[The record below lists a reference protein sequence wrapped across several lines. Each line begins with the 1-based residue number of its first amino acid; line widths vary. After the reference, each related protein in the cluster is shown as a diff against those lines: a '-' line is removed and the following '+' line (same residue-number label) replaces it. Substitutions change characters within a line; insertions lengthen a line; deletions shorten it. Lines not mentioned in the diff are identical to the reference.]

1 MAKSVYV
8 LSTEADSGKFLI
20 SLGLMSMLRQ
30 NFKTAYLKPV
40 IGQVRQGEED
50 SDIETINN
58 YFSTSAETKNC
69 FAVSGDYCS
78 LEATNRG
85 ELIDTIIE
93 KYKLLEKNHDWLI
106 VQGTDYFNTA
116 SPFET
121 NLNIEIAENISAP
134 ILLVIKGSNK
144 TEAEIVAEADEMY
157 CQLSSR
163 SMPMAGIVINKVTP
177 SLTGTLLDTLKNKFG
192 SKLLVSV
199 IPCIKEL
206 GNPVMTEICEA
217 VHGTFLS
224 GKENLLNTVSQII
237 VGAASVKAIF
247 RQIKESALII
257 TSADR
262 MDIIKTASDAYQLG
276 DNKLIAGL
284 LLSSKDKPN
293 AQLLRL
299 IAKTDLPIIVSYDTV
314 FDIALSISHIRSH
327 ISFEKKDKI
336 HQAIKAFEKWV
347 AKSGLEKRLKETF
360 PCMITPHMFQFQLME
375 LARKSKACIVMPE
388 GDDPR
393 ILKAA
398 ARIISLKLGEII
410 LMGHPDQIKS
420 LIKQHQIGLDP
431 TKVEIVQPTADPD
444 FKTYSDRLYE
454 LRKKSGV
461 SRKTAGILMADA
473 SYFGTMMVYSNRADA
488 MVSGAVYTTR
498 QTVKPAFE
506 FIKVKEGKQ
515 LVSSIFFM
523 CLAHRVIIFGDCA
536 INPNPSAEQLAEIA
550 ISSAE
555 TAQLFNMEPRIAMI
569 SYSSGQSG
577 VGDDVEKVRHATEIV
592 KRERPDLDIEGPIQ
606 YDAAVNP
613 LTAKSKL
620 PGSKVAGNANV
631 FIFPDLNTGNSIYKA
646 VQQETGAM
654 AIGPILQNLNKP
666 VNDLSRGATVDD
678 IFNTILVT
686 LIQCGQ
692 KIHEITQT
700 VHSRSNSTINVK
712 TSISH
717 LPVSKI

>member
-20 SLGLMSMLRQ
+20 SLGLMSTLRE
-30 NFKTAYLKPV
+30 NFTIAYLKPV
-40 IGQVRQGEED
+40 IGQLRQGEED
-50 SDIETINN
+50 SDIEAINN
-58 YFSTSAETKNC
+58 YFSTGAETKNC

-78 LEATNRG
+78 LEAVNRG

-93 KYKLLEKNHDWLI
+93 KYKLLEKDHDWVI

-134 ILLVIKGSNK
+134 ILLVIKGDNK

-157 CQLSSR
+157 YQLSNR
-163 SMPMAGIVINKVTP
+163 SIPIAGIIINKVTP
-177 SLTGTLLDTLKNKFG
+177 GLTKMLLHTLQNKFA
-192 SKLLVSV
+192 SKFPVSV
-199 IPCIKEL
+199 IPSIKEL
-206 GNPVMTEICEA
+206 GSPVMAEVCGA
-217 VHGTFLS
+217 VNGALLS

-237 VGAASVKAIF
+237 VGTASVKTTF
-247 RQIKESALII
+247 RQIKESALLI

-262 MDIIKTASDAYQLG
+262 MDIVKAVSDAYHSG
-276 DNKLIAGL
+276 NNKPIAGL
-284 LLSSKDKPN
+284 LLSSKAKPN
-293 AQLLRL
+293 PQLLKL
-299 IAKTDLPIIVSYDTV
+299 IANTDLPVIFSHDTV
-314 FDIALSISHIRSH
+314 FDIALSVSHIRSH

-347 AKSGLEKRLKETF
+347 AKSGLEKRLKEKF
-360 PCMITPHMFQFQLME
+360 PGVITPHMFQFQLLE
-375 LARKSKACIVMPE
+375 LAKKSKARIVMPE
-388 GDDPR
+388 GHDTR

-410 LMGHPDQIKS
+410 LMGHPGQIRS
-420 LIKQHQIGLDP
+420 LLKQHQIGLDL
-431 TKVEIVQPTADPD
+431 TQVKIVEPITDPD
-444 FKTYSDRLYE
+444 FETYSDRLYE
-454 LRKKSGV
+454 LRKKSGL
-461 SRKTAGILMADA
+461 SRATAGALMADA

-515 LVSSIFFM
+515 LVSSVFFM
-523 CLAHRVIIFGDCA
+523 CLPHRVVIFGDCA
-536 INPNPSAEQLAEIA
+536 INPDPSAEQLAEIA

-555 TAQLFNMEPRIAMI
+555 TAKLFNMEPRIAMI

-577 VGDDVEKVRHATEIV
+577 VGDDVEKVRLATEIV
-592 KRERPDLDIEGPIQ
+592 KRKRPGLDIEGPIQ

-646 VQQETGAM
+646 VQQETGAT
-654 AIGPILQNLNKP
+654 AIGPILQDLNKP

-678 IFNTILVT
+678 IFNTILAT

-692 KIHEITQT
+692 KNNKI
-700 VHSRSNSTINVK
+700 VHSRSNSIINVK
-712 TSISH
+712 TIINPLAISK
-717 LPVSKI
+717 S